1 MPQKGTIYRILI
13 ASPSDCVK
21 ERSSIP
27 ETIYSWNSV
36 HSFHTGIMLEPVMW
50 ETHVIPEL
58 GNRPQETINNQ
69 IVDSCDFLIGAFWTR
84 MGTATGEHVS
94 GTAEEIDRLRNQGK
108 KIFLYFSSA
117 PVVPESIDPDQ
128 YKALVEYKKSLRG
141 QGITFDYSNI
151 GEFREMLQRHLSSL
165 MASITKENGTA
176 EPEKEGNIE
185 NSQLEM
191 FKSQIETFLRKLDAR
206 WVAEKDSGPHNIT
219 DAQYI
224 ISSSLDDLIHYR
236 SQIVSDPENKLLPIF
251 SEATKTMKELGRHQ
265 LYMDGG
271 KSFKEFWEK
280 GDAAI
285 ELLKRLPLALSN

>member
-21 ERSSIP
+21 ERSAIP

-58 GNRPQETINNQ
+58 GNRPQEIINNQ

-84 MGTATGEHVS
+84 MGTATEEHVS

-141 QGITFDYSNI
+141 QGITFEYSNI

-165 MASITKENGTA
+165 MASITKENGIA
-176 EPEKEGNIE
+176 EPEKEGKIE
-185 NSQLEM
+185 NSQIEM

-206 WVAEKDSGPHNIT
+206 WVSEKDSGPHNIE

-224 ISSSLDDLIHYR
+224 ISSSLDDLINYR

-251 SEATKTMKELGRHQ
+251 SEATKIMKELGRHQ

-271 KSFKEFWEK
+271 KSFQEFWEK

-285 ELLKRLPLALSN
+285 ELLKKLPLALSN